1 MRPYPNLPPPS
12 FSRTHSR
19 THTRTPVHCRPTF
32 APLPPPSLLNH
43 PPCRS
48 PSRAQIG
55 ASNRLRPPSAAV
67 PRRSKSRGQSR
78 SQSRS
83 QSRAFA
89 TQDGHLM
96 ASHARRS
103 TTFGGRKSTTSF
115 GQGLEPHAESPEV
128 SGRLAGIQK
137 AIANSSYIHYEFVPP
152 HDERTSKNDMVIH
165 HNSGKVFVDGEM
177 RVASWEKL
185 SDDVLCGYDRPPLAY
200 VLCVVFCVVCC
211 VCLCCVVCCVCLSLS
226 VCVFACSF
234 GSLYAALQP
243 FLLLRCFVLSITMP
257 SLVEQLQ
264 TYVTLI
270 HTWQI
275 LDPFIRHCCW
285 QRHY

>member
-1 MRPYPNLPPPS
+1 MYQLLRHPGI
-12 FSRTHSR
+12 H
-19 THTRTPVHCRPTF
+19 PVTMSIKLMFYVP
-32 APLPPPSLLNH
+32 ADVPGDDDEVLSSKLDGMLSANGKAGNG
-43 PPCRS
+43 RS

-185 SDDVLCGYDRPPLAY
+185 SDDVLCGSWTHSYDIAVGSDIISDFYHKGLAITLFDSRDRVSTRARFDRPKPGGPVSKVSDFSVEDHPEIPPTREPLKN
-200 VLCVVFCVVCC
+200 V
-211 VCLCCVVCCVCLSLS
+211 
-226 VCVFACSF
+226 
-234 GSLYAALQP
+234 
-243 FLLLRCFVLSITMP
+243 P
-257 SLVEQLQ
+257 SE
-264 TYVTLI
+264 
-270 HTWQI
+270 
-275 LDPFIRHCCW
+275 
-285 QRHY
+285 